1 MDYDVRIISSL
12 EKVFPRSGM
21 LGARRIRRLTGFQG
35 QRVSFQAAYCFHGD
49 YYVNQTTEQAS
60 RNPYA
65 NVRVEGDFEG
75 EVLIRKV
82 ECVPVMFPH
91 EKREKKYD
99 SEYLG
104 SEPGL
109 YPDLLTSFDGGI
121 QIIIEQWRALWID
134 CEIPKGAAGGDRKV
148 DLVFTGTDGQELAR
162 EGITIHIVPKA
173 LPKQRIIHTEWF
185 HPDCLADYYGCEVF
199 SEEHWRIMENF
210 LRKAVRRGVNMI
222 LTPIFTLALDTLIGR
237 ERTTVQLV
245 KVIIKDGKYSFDYT
259 LFRRWVKLCKEI
271 GFKYFEMAHL
281 FSQWGAVCPPKVTA
295 WVDGR
300 EVRLF
305 GWHTP
310 VKDGGYEEFLDEFLP
325 SFVEELKENGILER
339 TYFHISDEPT
349 KYNADTYKKAR
360 DIVRRHIG
368 ALPVIDALSHV
379 ELYEKGIVEKPVPAN
394 TEVHTFLD
402 AGMKNGWVY
411 YCCGQGYKVSNRFI
425 AMPAWRNRILGV
437 QLYKYKM
444 EGFLHW
450 GYNFYNCQYSLHLI
464 DPYRVND
471 AEDAFQA
478 GDPFIVYP
486 GKNGEPEESMRLPVL
501 ADAMADVQL
510 LEYLE
515 SLTSREYVMELLEE
529 KGNINIR
536 FDEYPKGADYLLDLW
551 ETAAAEVERRTHG
564 C

>member
-148 DLVFTGTDGQELAR
+148 DLVFTGTDGQALAR

-245 KVIIKDGKYSFDYT
+245 KVIIKDGEYSFDYT

-368 ALPVIDALSHV
+368 DLPVIDALSHV

>member
-1 MDYDVRIISSL
+1 
-12 EKVFPRSGM
+12 
-21 LGARRIRRLTGFQG
+21 
-35 QRVSFQAAYCFHGD
+35 
-49 YYVNQTTEQAS
+49 
-60 RNPYA
+60 
-65 NVRVEGDFEG
+65 
-75 EVLIRKV
+75 
-82 ECVPVMFPH
+82 
-91 EKREKKYD
+91 
-99 SEYLG
+99 
-104 SEPGL
+104 
-109 YPDLLTSFDGGI
+109 
-121 QIIIEQWRALWID
+121 
-134 CEIPKGAAGGDRKV
+134 
-148 DLVFTGTDGQELAR
+148 
-162 EGITIHIVPKA
+162 
-173 LPKQRIIHTEWF
+173 
-185 HPDCLADYYGCEVF
+185 
-199 SEEHWRIMENF
+199 MENF

-245 KVIIKDGKYSFDYT
+245 KVIIKDGEYSFDYT

-368 ALPVIDALSHV
+368 DLPVIDALSHV